1 LSAARR
7 FTCPEEALAG
17 EIEFAVTYLLAC
29 NPDLPPSALLMPGP
43 LGRRGEFCA
52 QVAAM
57 LAERAEKGLSG
68 MTIEDPGHAE
78 VTGRVNRA

>member
-1 LSAARR
+1 VARR

-29 NPDLPPSALLMPGP
+29 NPDLPPSALLIARP
-43 LGRRGEFCA
+43 LGRRAEFCQMIA
-52 QVAAM
+52 EL

-68 MTIEDPGHAE
+68 MTLEGD
-78 VTGRVNRA
+78 TRAVKS